1 MTQQLYSWAYIF
13 HRNENFFL
21 CRKLYM
27 SVHSGS
33 VDNGHKLKS
42 TRRPP
47 LGKWLNKGWKPL
59 EYHSA
64 TEGNGSLIH
73 TAPWMSLREILL
85 DEKSQPQ
92 RHMYAVESH
101 SL

>member
-13 HRNENFFL
+13 HRNEHFFS

-33 VDNGHKLKS
+33 VDNSHKLK
-42 TRRPP
+42 TTKRPP
-47 LGKWLNKGWKPL
+47 LGKWLNKVWKPL
-59 EYHSA
+59 EYYSA
-64 TEGNGSLIH
+64 KEGNGLLIH
-73 TAPWMSLREILL
+73 TAPWMSLKEILL

-92 RHMYAVESH
+92 RHIYAVESH
-101 SL
+101 CL